1 MPKFGKKDLQKLGYL
16 NIAVV
21 AIGAVA
27 TILILVV
34 VKGSDNRFT
43 LIMPI
48 FAGIILYFILTF
60 KEEK

>member
-1 MPKFGKKDLQKLGYL
+1 MPKIGKKDLQKIGYL

-21 AIGAVA
+21 TVAIIA
-27 TILILVV
+27 TILIFIV

-48 FAGIILYFILTF
+48 FAGIILYFILTL